1 MFGGGKHWRI
11 SGDLP
16 NCINDVMKKV
26 NKQEFAN
33 VVLTKSL
40 ILIRNSPKF
49 SPPNICAKWYIMLS
63 YSINPPHKDY
73 DRIKFIM
80 N

>member
-1 MFGGGKHWRI
+1 MFGGGKIGESQVIHQI
-11 SGDLP
+11 LLMM
-16 NCINDVMKKV
+16 CTMKKV

-63 YSINPPHKDY
+63 YSINPPQTVVCT
-73 DRIKFIM
+73 
-80 N
+80 